1 MKKSQVNTE
10 STDETICRE
19 VEKRGKSGGE
29 RRWEKQGEGKGVEG
43 GRGGEGIGGAGTGG
57 NERALTSDPSH
68 SHCTLN
74 LTTSHHPLTFYS
86 GKEKE
91 GDGGGREQN

>member
-43 GRGGEGIGGAGTGG
+43 RGEGGRDR
-57 NERALTSDPSH
+57 E
-68 SHCTLN
+68 
-74 LTTSHHPLTFYS
+74 
-86 GKEKE
+86 
-91 GDGGGREQN
+91 GRE